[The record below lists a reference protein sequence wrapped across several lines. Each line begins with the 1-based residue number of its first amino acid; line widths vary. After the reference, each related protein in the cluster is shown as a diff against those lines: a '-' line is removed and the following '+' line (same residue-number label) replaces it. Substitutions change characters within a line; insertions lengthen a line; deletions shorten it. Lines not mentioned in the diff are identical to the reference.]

1 MVKINNPRA
10 ILKEKLLTMK
20 EQDTKIQEFVRDGT
34 LTQRLGDYIG
44 QLMIIDYFTEEL
56 EVYTQLEDLNNAQRS
71 LYQIRCQLDCV
82 AAVLLADG
90 PLDTER
96 IGGLIAVKN
105 IDLENKDKT
114 KELYNLAKE
123 RYNQAL
129 IKFTEAVKQA

>member
-1 MVKINNPRA
+1 
-10 ILKEKLLTMK
+10 MK